1 MKAQKEG
8 EEAVAAYEK
17 EKKDIAEGKIVE
29 PTVKKKAVKA
39 TGTGRGRKRK
49 NPESQASISDQTKT
63 KKTKGPK
70 PNQKVCYDFKT
81 ILLNIIISL
90 FIF

>member
-39 TGTGRGRKRK
+39 TGTGTGRGRKRK

-70 PNQKVCYDFKT
+70 PNQKV
-81 ILLNIIISL
+81 
-90 FIF
+90 